1 MKKITI
7 EKKCRLCRSVNIKK
21 IFKLKP
27 TPIIELYEKKK
38 NDALR
43 HKKFSQTIVRC
54 NSCKHVQILESV
66 NPNYMWSKYTYFSG
80 QTKGISNHFSEF
92 ATKISKKYKL
102 ENKFIID
109 IGGNDGTLLKNFKNC
124 SARLNIEP
132 SKNVSKKCQ
141 DKKISVINEYFN
153 KNIIPSILKK
163 FGKAKMI
170 FAFNVFAHT
179 RSVDYFIKCIS
190 ELLDDKGIFIFEA
203 QYLGDILQKFILGT
217 FFHEHMS
224 HHSVFSLNK
233 IFKKN
238 GLELIK
244 IEKNNIQNGSI
255 IGYVAKSKKY
265 KIDKSIN
272 QYLNKEKKEK
282 TNTVS
287 ELRKFGR
294 NILIHKEKTKKL
306 LKDKKFLLGY
316 GSARSGVIYTENYG
330 IPYPKIIFD
339 DHKSKINHYAPF
351 YCSKIVSTKKINTYS
366 NTICVI
372 LAYIH
377 YKKII
382 KSNLNFL
389 KKNNQ
394 FLIFFPKPTLV
405 NLKNYKNFL

>member
-272 QYLNKEKKEK
+272 
-282 TNTVS
+282 
-287 ELRKFGR
+287 
-294 NILIHKEKTKKL
+294 
-306 LKDKKFLLGY
+306 
-316 GSARSGVIYTENYG
+316 
-330 IPYPKIIFD
+330 
-339 DHKSKINHYAPF
+339 
-351 YCSKIVSTKKINTYS
+351 
-366 NTICVI
+366 
-372 LAYIH
+372 
-377 YKKII
+377 
-382 KSNLNFL
+382 
-389 KKNNQ
+389 
-394 FLIFFPKPTLV
+394 
-405 NLKNYKNFL
+405 